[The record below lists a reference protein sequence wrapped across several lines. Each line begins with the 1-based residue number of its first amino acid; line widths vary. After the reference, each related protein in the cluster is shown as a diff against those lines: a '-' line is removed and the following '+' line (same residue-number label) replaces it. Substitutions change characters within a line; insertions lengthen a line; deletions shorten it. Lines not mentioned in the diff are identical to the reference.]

1 MKNKTIGVIG
11 RGFVGGA
18 VENGFKDYETK
29 AFDVS
34 KDRQKDSL
42 NEVLNQ
48 DYVFVCVPTP
58 MTRPNGG
65 TTNLSILNE
74 AMEDLSKRNS
84 DAIFII
90 KSTVPVG
97 TTEKYCNK
105 YKNLKIVHSPEFLTA
120 ANANKDF
127 ENPDR
132 YIVGGKQPYAK
143 KVRDL
148 LIERFPSTP
157 CLTTTSNESEM
168 IKYAANCFLA
178 TKVSFFNEIF
188 DFCMKKNVNWD
199 TLIEG
204 ITLDKRIGE
213 SHCQV
218 PGPDGNKGFGGTCFP
233 KDINSLIC
241 QIQDENMVPLLLSA
255 AWQVNLLNRELKD
268 WHKESSAVS
277 KINIK

>member
-1 MKNKTIGVIG
+1 
-11 RGFVGGA
+11 
-18 VENGFKDYETK
+18 
-29 AFDVS
+29 
-34 KDRQKDSL
+34 
-42 NEVLNQ
+42 
-48 DYVFVCVPTP
+48 
-58 MTRPNGG
+58 
-65 TTNLSILNE
+65 
-74 AMEDLSKRNS
+74 
-84 DAIFII
+84 
-90 KSTVPVG
+90 
-97 TTEKYCNK
+97 
-105 YKNLKIVHSPEFLTA
+105 
-120 ANANKDF
+120 
-127 ENPDR
+127 
-132 YIVGGKQPYAK
+132 
-143 KVRDL
+143 
-148 LIERFPSTP
+148 
-157 CLTTTSNESEM
+157 M
-168 IKYAANCFLA
+168 IKYVTNCFLA

-277 KINIK
+277 KVN